1 MGDVGRRL
9 LTALGLVLLVFQG
22 QLDGAEAGKRSQ
34 KWSDSQI
41 KKFIKEAVR
50 DIMEGV
56 EDEDADVDE
65 DEDEALR
72 RRQLESVPNLA
83 DYSGVKI
90 NKDNAVL
97 TMGENHDV
105 MLLRSGPEQLDI
117 LASVNVTGELRVNS
131 SLCGC
136 FSEDRVRDIVNEVIN
151 GKDSSSNTTCPATCA
166 GYTCDQLFTI
176 FDKSC
181 VTLEEASCDC
191 GGCACLGDASSCKE
205 ILQRAPSSSS
215 GAYSIRLADGTIED
229 VMCDMKTSSGG
240 WTLVATVTSAGT
252 AWQFGDDN
260 GDLGDPSSA
269 WESDNTFG
277 DFDVATD
284 DFKANAYN
292 VLPKDQIMITYNG
305 DHLLTTRGCHNDTS
319 MKDMFNGLQFI
330 AGGSSECTSSNW
342 KTCVDSNYKCA
353 IEHYTSIT
361 GELALVHS
369 TTIQNV
375 YLKWGEKDG
384 AEDGNKDRVYIS
396 TDARGTSTNLL
407 DYCQGLGAF
416 VSYSGT
422 EVTVN
427 VGEEDDGASTV
438 GSGHDYQIW
447 VR

>member
-1 MGDVGRRL
+1 MGGVGRHL
-9 LTALGLVLLVFQG
+9 AALGLALLLVYG
-22 QLDGAEAGKRSQ
+22 QLDGAEASKKSQ

-41 KKFIKEAVR
+41 KKFIKEAIR

-56 EDEDADVDE
+56 EDEDEDVDE
-65 DEDEALR
+65 DEYEALR

-83 DYSGVKI
+83 DFSGVKI

-136 FSEDRVRDIVNEVIN
+136 FSEDRVRDIVKEVFN
-151 GKDSSSNTTCPATCA
+151 SSSSPSSSNTTTCPATCA

-181 VTLEEASCDC
+181 ETLEGASCDC
-191 GGCACLGDASSCKE
+191 GGCACLGDASSCND
-205 ILQRAPSSSS
+205 ILRRDPSSSS
-215 GAYSIRLADGTIED
+215 GAYSIRLADGTLEK

-252 AWQFGDDN
+252 AWQFGDDD
-260 GDLGDPSSA
+260 GDLGDLSSA
-269 WESDNTFG
+269 WESNNTFG
-277 DFDVATD
+277 DFDDATA
-284 DFKANAYN
+284 DFKANAFN

-305 DHLLTTRGCHNDTS
+305 DHLLTTLGCHNDTS
-319 MKDMFNGLQFI
+319 MKEMFNNLQFI

-342 KTCVDSNYKCA
+342 KTCVDSKHQCVVQR
-353 IEHYTSIT
+353 YTSIT

-369 TTIQNV
+369 TTIQNM
-375 YLKWGEKDG
+375 
-384 AEDGNKDRVYIS
+384 
-396 TDARGTSTNLL
+396 
-407 DYCQGLGAF
+407 
-416 VSYSGT
+416 
-422 EVTVN
+422 
-427 VGEEDDGASTV
+427 
-438 GSGHDYQIW
+438 
-447 VR
+447 